1 MSENLMKKEKQEKLN
16 LWDKICKYTPQIA
29 VFLPVVSFVAGG
41 GFKLA
46 WFLYKSGY
54 YGYYNIEVKNILAN
68 DEIDIYKW
76 ICFGIATIFYFCYS
90 ILSVRRIISNKI
102 NILFWG
108 VILNYI
114 ISLFFCIIV
123 LKEITLVSF
132 VTALI
137 LIPCNWVMIFSLGF
151 CLAHNM
157 QEDLINK
164 NKIKKKKKV
173 KRVLIKLKNKYKNT
187 NTKQKREWVDRDY
200 KVLGIILITASLI
213 LGGFF
218 TYEEGVKTAK
228 DKNSYGIV
236 KIENISYAV
245 IDVDEKEMVL
255 QKCNIKNNEIVLF
268 VKTYLKT
275 DKNDKIINYINF
287 EKGNIHRNYK
297 AEQE

>member
-1 MSENLMKKEKQEKLN
+1 M
-16 LWDKICKYTPQIA
+16 
-29 VFLPVVSFVAGG
+29 
-41 GFKLA
+41 
-46 WFLYKSGY
+46 
-54 YGYYNIEVKNILAN
+54 
-68 DEIDIYKW
+68 
-76 ICFGIATIFYFCYS
+76 
-90 ILSVRRIISNKI
+90 
-102 NILFWG
+102 
-108 VILNYI
+108 ILNYI

-151 CLAHNM
+151 CMAHNM

-173 KRVLIKLKNKYKNT
+173 KRVLSKLKNKYKNT

>member
-1 MSENLMKKEKQEKLN
+1 MIL
-16 LWDKICKYTPQIA
+16 I
-29 VFLPVVSFVAGG
+29 
-41 GFKLA
+41 
-46 WFLYKSGY
+46 SGY
-54 YGYYNIEVKNILAN
+54 VLVLPL
-68 DEIDIYKW
+68 
-76 ICFGIATIFYFCYS
+76 YF
-90 ILSVRRIISNKI
+90 LSVRRIISNKI

-151 CLAHNM
+151 CMAHNM

-173 KRVLIKLKNKYKNT
+173 KRVLSKLKNKYKNT

>member
-1 MSENLMKKEKQEKLN
+1 M
-16 LWDKICKYTPQIA
+16 
-29 VFLPVVSFVAGG
+29 
-41 GFKLA
+41 
-46 WFLYKSGY
+46 
-54 YGYYNIEVKNILAN
+54 
-68 DEIDIYKW
+68 
-76 ICFGIATIFYFCYS
+76 
-90 ILSVRRIISNKI
+90 
-102 NILFWG
+102 
-108 VILNYI
+108 
-114 ISLFFCIIV
+114 
-123 LKEITLVSF
+123 
-132 VTALI
+132 
-137 LIPCNWVMIFSLGF
+137 
-151 CLAHNM
+151 AHNM

-173 KRVLIKLKNKYKNT
+173 KRVLSKLKNKYKNT

>member
-1 MSENLMKKEKQEKLN
+1 M
-16 LWDKICKYTPQIA
+16 
-29 VFLPVVSFVAGG
+29 
-41 GFKLA
+41 
-46 WFLYKSGY
+46 
-54 YGYYNIEVKNILAN
+54 
-68 DEIDIYKW
+68 
-76 ICFGIATIFYFCYS
+76 
-90 ILSVRRIISNKI
+90 
-102 NILFWG
+102 
-108 VILNYI
+108 ILNYI

-151 CLAHNM
+151 CMAHNM

-173 KRVLIKLKNKYKNT
+173 KRVLSKLKNKYKNT

-287 EKGNIHRNYK
+287 DKGNIHRNYK